1 MVEFLKAKQ
10 TTFRNRP
17 LGVVPVDTGAIQAA
31 QTLSRVSGDLATMY
45 FKEAT
50 EKEMEKGRDY
60 VSSLPTRTE
69 IVDELGV
76 GTGQYELNFQKL
88 DTSLS
93 KVAQQTAQPLLRK
106 KYGIALANDVNR
118 NINKLRLE
126 SKTSA
131 EFQEKID
138 TFIPEYEKQI
148 TNLGGGEYVNQIRES
163 VAKLS
168 TQHFFDMALKENRQN
183 LIEEGF
189 NTIEIIGNSAKDL
202 SAEATQIYSFEN
214 VDEELKSLK
223 VVQNDLL
230 NNLDAAY
237 SDGNGVG
244 ITRTQYNNQ
253 KRNIQTAIPLGLLK
267 SFSGNK
273 DTTQMRGAVRYLN
286 SGVKIKELNADDYKT
301 LDLIK
306 KESGSN
312 IDVIVDE
319 ARQVSSNVSNI
330 ESGRRVKEN
339 QEDELERKIAQE
351 RKEDP
356 QTQIN
361 YTEITQSL
369 ELETDDLASE
379 YVETGNINLNKITEF
394 YNRIDNAVGVKNE
407 DPALVEKYGKG
418 NGFVNLS
425 LKQAG
430 ALKELALTETVRKV
444 FQSGEIINNAQS
456 LGKIIAKVA
465 NPSKNISLTEGEEKF
480 YNLVNDISERGHIN
494 KSSTQSAI
502 QDVLNRVI
510 SQSGAD
516 ARNNTQIR
524 ETDRVI
530 KDIDNDLFDTSS
542 KKDREIVDNV
552 FAITNP
558 NLFKDGSYDPQNDD
572 NHRSIDYYIMKKAV
586 VPQTLIK
593 SMSALADGRITNN
606 QEAMRL
612 LSIYGRYSQV
622 RTRNT
627 LTSKNNLVI
636 GGMSTKV
643 NQTLSVV
650 AELYSLAQGQTSFFD
665 IKGTGANEQIQLVD
679 IINKVNSNKTNPPTI
694 NYERYGDKVNS
705 AKDYLAKLGYK
716 TFEIQDLDEAAKI
729 GMSLGIEKETLDD
742 VMNEIRDNVYGE
754 TEGIVIDVFYST
766 SLDRSRYALTNSVPD
781 DVKREKIKNLI
792 NSKLPDDVMLNNTT
806 YSVEDAEDSVSTIQE
821 ELGIADE
828 EFVGKRPKASSFR
841 IGTDSSESL
850 IARMEQR
857 DVAEPLRRKKT
868 KEAIQTVKN
877 VAYLV
882 PYTTAFTGGDV
893 QNRNVQYQVATL
905 NEYGTLQPLRH
916 NGEYFIYD
924 IKSLLDEIKTTKEIN
939 ASLDVFTS
947 PEERSKAK
955 VTKVLGGI
963 K

>member
-1 MVEFLKAKQ
+1 MVEFLKAKK
-10 TTFRNRP
+10 TTFVNRP

-76 GTGQYELNFQKL
+76 GTGQYQLNFQKL

-93 KVAQQTAQPLLRK
+93 KVAQQTAEPLLKK
-106 KYGIALANDVNR
+106 KYGIALANDVNK

-189 NTIEIIGNSAKDL
+189 NTIEIIGNSTRDL
-202 SAEATQIYSFEN
+202 SAEATQIYSFDN
-214 VDEELKSLK
+214 IDNELNSLK
-223 VVQNDLL
+223 VVQSDLL

-237 SDGNGVG
+237 SNGNGVG

-253 KRNIQTAIPLGLLK
+253 KRDIQTAIPLGLLK
-267 SFSGNK
+267 SFSTDK

-286 SGVKIKELNADDYKT
+286 SGVKIKELNADDYKN

-312 IDVIVDE
+312 IDIIVDE

-330 ESGRRVKEN
+330 ESGRRVKQNQQDQLEN
-339 QEDELERKIAQE
+339 KIEQE
-351 RKEDP
+351 RKKDP

-361 YTEITQSL
+361 YTEFTQTL
-369 ELETDDLASE
+369 ELETDDLANE
-379 YVETGNINLNKITEF
+379 YVETGNINLNKITKF
-394 YNRIDNAVGVKNE
+394 YNRIDNVVGVKSE
-407 DPALVEKYGKG
+407 DPELVKKYGKG

-430 ALKELALTETVRKV
+430 AIKELVLTETVRKV

-494 KSSTQSAI
+494 KSSTQAAI
-502 QDVLNRVI
+502 QDVLNKVI

-524 ETDRVI
+524 ETERVI

-572 NHRSIDYYIMKKAV
+572 NHRSIDYHIIKKAV

-612 LSIYGRYSQV
+612 LSVFSRYSQV
-622 RTRNT
+622 RTGNT
-627 LTSKNNLVI
+627 LTSKNNLVL

-650 AELYSLAQGQTSFFD
+650 TELYSLAQGQTSFFD
-665 IKGTGANEQIQLVD
+665 IKGTGANDQIQLVD
-679 IINKVNSNKTNPPTI
+679 IINKVNSNKTNPPKI

-742 VMNEIRDNVYGE
+742 LMNEIRDNVYGE
-754 TEGIVIDVFYST
+754 TEGIVVDVFHST
-766 SLDRSRYALTNSVPD
+766 SLDKSRYALINTVPD
-781 DVKREKIKNLI
+781 DAKREQIKNLI

-828 EFVGKRPKASSFR
+828 EFIGKGTRASSFR

-850 IARMEQR
+850 MAKMELR
-857 DVAEPLRRKKT
+857 DIAEPLRRKKT

-916 NGEYFIYD
+916 NGEYFIFD
-924 IKSLLDEIKTTKEIN
+924 MKSLLDEIKTTKEIN

-955 VTKVLGGI
+955 VTKVLGNI
-963 K
+963 E

>member
-1 MVEFLKAKQ
+1 MVEFLKAKK
-10 TTFRNRP
+10 TTFVNRP

-76 GTGQYELNFQKL
+76 GTGQYQLNFQKL

-93 KVAQQTAQPLLRK
+93 KVAQQTAEPLLKK
-106 KYGIALANDVNR
+106 KYGIALANDLNK
-118 NINKLRLE
+118 NINKLRLG
-126 SKTSA
+126 SRTSA
-131 EFQEKID
+131 EFQQKID

-189 NTIEIIGNSAKDL
+189 NTIEIIGNSTRDL

-214 VDEELKSLK
+214 IDNELNSLK
-223 VVQNDLL
+223 VVQSDLL

-237 SDGNGVG
+237 SNGNGVG

-253 KRNIQTAIPLGLLK
+253 KRDIQTAIPLGLLK
-267 SFSGNK
+267 SFSTDK

-286 SGVKIKELNADDYKT
+286 SGVKIKELNADDYKN

-312 IDVIVDE
+312 IDIIVDE

-330 ESGRRVKEN
+330 ESGRRVKQNQQDQLEN
-339 QEDELERKIAQE
+339 KIEQE
-351 RKEDP
+351 RKKDP

-361 YTEITQSL
+361 YTEFTQSL

-394 YNRIDNAVGVKNE
+394 YNRIDNVVGVKSE
-407 DPALVEKYGKG
+407 DPELVKKYGKG

-430 ALKELALTETVRKV
+430 AIKELVLTETVRKV

-494 KSSTQSAI
+494 KSSTQGAI
-502 QDVLNRVI
+502 QDVLNKVI

-572 NHRSIDYYIMKKAV
+572 NHRSIDYHIIKKAV

-612 LSIYGRYSQV
+612 LSAFGRYSQV
-622 RTRNT
+622 RTGNT
-627 LTSKNNLVI
+627 LTSKNNLVL

-650 AELYSLAQGQTSFFD
+650 TELYSLAQGQTSFFD
-665 IKGTGANEQIQLVD
+665 IKGTGANDQIQLVD
-679 IINKVNSNKTNPPTI
+679 IINKVNSNKTNPPKI

-742 VMNEIRDNVYGE
+742 LMNEIRDNVYGE
-754 TEGIVIDVFYST
+754 TEGIVVDVFHST
-766 SLDRSRYALTNSVPD
+766 SLDRSRYALINTVPD
-781 DVKREKIKNLI
+781 DAKREQIKNLI

-828 EFVGKRPKASSFR
+828 EFVGKRTGASSFR
-841 IGTDSSESL
+841 IGTDPSESL
-850 IARMEQR
+850 MARMELR
-857 DVAEPLRRKKT
+857 DIAEPLRRKKT

-905 NEYGTLQPLRH
+905 NEYGTLQPLIH
-916 NGEYFIYD
+916 NGEYFIFD
-924 IKSLLDEIKTTKEIN
+924 MKSLLDEIKTTKEIN

-947 PEERSKAK
+947 PEERSKAE
-955 VTKVLGGI
+955 VTKVLGNI
-963 K
+963 E